1 MIALVSTLTS
11 PMVRKLGLVASL
23 LILLGSF
30 GGGSLQKRNS
40 LLSAAN
46 LDFLSF
52 GHGAAFSNVTLWLG
66 TVLFVVAWVLMG
78 KLVIDKVVDA
88 DYVRR
93 TLCMWL
99 VPLVGAAP
107 IMSRDVYSYL
117 MQGTLLRD
125 GLNAYTQGPAS
136 NPNQILFEVSH
147 DWRNTTTPYGP
158 LHLWLGEAVTT
169 VCGDNVTAGV
179 YAFKALAVA
188 GFVAIMWFVP
198 KIAQRLGADP
208 AFALWLGVANPVMVF
223 HLVGG
228 MHNEAMMVGL
238 VTVGLYLVVRQAAY
252 PAVLGGFFAGVA
264 LIAVAMAL
272 KASAALCLPFVVW
285 LVVNRAGES
294 VGARVR
300 AFLLAGVG
308 GAVETVAI
316 LAVITWASGTTWEWI
331 AALAGNTKVVNPLS
345 FPSLVSGV
353 IGEAGRIGNPQFPFN
368 DVMVVARAVSLVI
381 MAVGFV
387 ACWWFLRRKPITGAM
402 WAYLIVFS
410 FNAVTLPWYYASVL
424 PLVGVVNC
432 SRRINQFFI
441 IGSIAVALAFTG
453 SGNHQLYNPMW
464 MGILAVS
471 GWVASRWL
479 FAETTLVAYRRPG
492 LEGHRLGAA
501 HHLPG
506 QVSV

>member
-1 MIALVSTLTS
+1 MIALASTLTS

-66 TVLFVVAWVLMG
+66 TVLFVVSWVLMG
-78 KLVIDKVVDA
+78 KLVIDKIVDA

-93 TLCMWL
+93 TLCVWL

-169 VCGDNVTAGV
+169 VFGDNVTAGV
-179 YAFKALAVA
+179 YAFKVLALV

-198 KIAQRLGADP
+198 KIAKRLGADP

-238 VTVGLYLVVRQAAY
+238 VTVGLYLVVRQSAY
-252 PAVLGGFFAGVA
+252 PAVVGVGS
-264 LIAVAMAL
+264 
-272 KASAALCLPFVVW
+272 SAAC
-285 LVVNRAGES
+285 
-294 VGARVR
+294 
-300 AFLLAGVG
+300 
-308 GAVETVAI
+308 
-316 LAVITWASGTTWEWI
+316 
-331 AALAGNTKVVNPLS
+331 
-345 FPSLVSGV
+345 
-353 IGEAGRIGNPQFPFN
+353 
-368 DVMVVARAVSLVI
+368 
-381 MAVGFV
+381 
-387 ACWWFLRRKPITGAM
+387 C
-402 WAYLIVFS
+402 
-410 FNAVTLPWYYASVL
+410 
-424 PLVGVVNC
+424 
-432 SRRINQFFI
+432 
-441 IGSIAVALAFTG
+441 
-453 SGNHQLYNPMW
+453 
-464 MGILAVS
+464 
-471 GWVASRWL
+471 
-479 FAETTLVAYRRPG
+479 
-492 LEGHRLGAA
+492 
-501 HHLPG
+501 
-506 QVSV
+506 